1 MGFKASPLHFMCTFL
16 CCCFPSD
23 GRGFIK
29 QGHGGSAGDEGGD
42 VEGATGGREMEVSSA
57 KFALVRHNEYWYM

>member
-1 MGFKASPLHFMCTFL
+1 MCTFL
-16 CCCFPSD
+16 SCCFPSD

-29 QGHGGSAGDEGGD
+29 QGHGGSAGVEGGD

-57 KFALVRHNEYWYM
+57 KFALVRQRFSHYS